1 MFDNFSYRFVKILGI
16 ADFVDC
22 PENVQT
28 SAREYIPRYLAMAI
42 LFRRIDI
49 AGHADS
55 TGCNGN
61 SNSND
66 NVTFVRRSSFGSNF
80 AHALRRE
87 WSIDRVEQRR
97 VILATDDVRNDL

>member
-1 MFDNFSYRFVKILGI
+1 MFVNILRI
-16 ADFVDC
+16 AEFRLYC
-22 PENVQT
+22 LENAQT
-28 SAREYIPRYLAMAI
+28 SANRYTPWYLAWI
-42 LFRRIDI
+42 LFKRIDI
-49 AGHADS
+49 AGYVDS

-66 NVTFVRRSSFGSNF
+66 NMTFVRRSSFESNL

-97 VILATDDVRNDL
+97 VILATDDIRNDL